1 MNEKESLAQRTE
13 DQARKCVRE
22 KRYDDAIEKFIE
34 AMDLNNELGFYGQ
47 AGIIQNEIHRIET
60 MKALMGS
67 SEKSSTDQG
76 SESKVEL
83 EKKATQ
89 LEMRIKKLNF
99 DENYD
104 GLIETYTRSH

>member
-1 MNEKESLAQRTE
+1 MLAQRTE
-13 DQARKCVRE
+13 NQARKCVRE

-67 SEKSSTDQG
+67 SEKSFDRSRF
-76 SESKVEL
+76 
-83 EKKATQ
+83 
-89 LEMRIKKLNF
+89 RIKSRIRKKSHP
-99 DENYD
+99 
-104 GLIETYTRSH
+104 TRNAD